1 MGGGSIDTGGK
12 GGKKSVDTA
21 VNLVPFIDLLCSL
34 IAFLMMTAVWTQI
47 GKLQVAQQGG
57 PTQDQPPDQKPTL
70 QLNLTLTERGY
81 LLSAGAS
88 AIEVPKK
95 DAAYDLK
102 GLMEKF
108 KLVKADNPEQ
118 RTITVSAEDAVE
130 YQDLVRVVDLCIEA
144 QLPDVSVQA
153 AM

>member
-1 MGGGSIDTGGK
+1 MGGVSVDTGGK
-12 GGKKSVDTA
+12 GGKKSVDTT

-34 IAFLMMTAVWTQI
+34 IAFLMMTAVWTQV

-57 PTQDQPPDQKPTL
+57 PSADTPPDNKPTL

-95 DAAYDLK
+95 DGSYDGK
-102 GLMEKF
+102 GLMEKL
-108 KLVKADNPEQ
+108 KVVKSDNPDQ

-144 QLPDVSVQA
+144 DLPDVSVQA